1 MSMVLISAFSIS
13 SSRPAGGGLAGTRW
27 QHPVQF
33 PQGRGGVSPALAQ
46 GENPANGLFWSDG
59 QAALLFSRSLS
70 SAGGADTCDS
80 HQGPILPVPFLQAA
94 HPAMPLHAA

>member
-27 QHPVQF
+27 QHAVQF
-33 PQGRGGVSPALAQ
+33 PQGRGEVSPALGQ
-46 GENPANGLFWSDG
+46 SENPANGLFWSDG
-59 QAALLFSRSLS
+59 QAALLVSRSLS

-80 HQGPILPVPFLQAA
+80 HQGSIFPGLLLQAA
-94 HPAMPLHAA
+94 HPAMPLRAA